1 MEAPLNANFAPRR
14 RSRPALRNRQT
25 RSQGRGP
32 GLQVADGDRR
42 ALAKPATAKIP
53 PIKRNRKQILLPAS
67 ANLLPAATCVRGS
80 AHGCKLASRRR
91 SRPALRDR
99 QTRSQVAGPA
109 CKSLMATVFDDQG
122 PAKRP
127 GDKFRRRQ
135 ISCLRAFPTP
145 CPSAGFS
152 TSRGRTDGLF
162 SSLWR
167 ATGRAFGADG
177 GVRCRRPRRGS
188 ADGGRSA
195 SHRCTRTALRKQS
208 EWPCAV
214 RSAFLRRPASG
225 GAHGRV
231 CRTLLRSRERSRR
244 QSRRSPLAPT

>member
-1 MEAPLNANFAPRR
+1 MEAPLNA
-14 RSRPALRNRQT
+14 SW
-25 RSQGRGP
+25 
-32 GLQVADGDRR
+32 
-42 ALAKPATAKIP
+42 
-53 PIKRNRKQILLPAS
+53 LPAGG
-67 ANLLPAATCVRGS
+67 AARPFGIVKPG
-80 AHGCKLASRRR
+80 RR
-91 SRPALRDR
+91 
-99 QTRSQVAGPA
+99 VACPA
-109 CKSLMATVFDDQG
+109 CKSPMATVFDDQG

-152 TSRGRTDGLF
+152 TSCGRTDGLF
-162 SSLWR
+162 SSLRR
-167 ATGRAFGADG
+167 ATGRTFGADG

-195 SHRCTRTALRKQS
+195 SHRCARTVLRKQS
-208 EWPCAV
+208 EWPRAV

-244 QSRRSPLAPT
+244 QSR